1 MKAVLVGKAE
11 LDKDTVRGA
20 AGLDGMD
27 GNTVA
32 GLLAGKRWMEAVLAG
47 SAELDK
53 DTASGRE
60 RWMEWV
66 GWMGARRR
74 H

>member
-1 MKAVLVGKAE
+1 MKAVLGGSAE

-20 AGLDGMD
+20 DGLD

-32 GLLAGKRWMEAVLAG
+32 GLLAGERWMEAVLAG

-53 DTASGRE
+53 DTVRGASGRE
-60 RWMEWV
+60 RWM
-66 GWMGARRR
+66 GWMG
-74 H
+74 